1 MIKIIGNITK
11 KFMDKPAV
19 IPLGR
24 WNIDSCIH
32 KINHKVDM
40 SNEDHCGICDQYGK
54 FIISKIDSSSLDKKG
69 KGVSPPDSTRQS

>member
-1 MIKIIGNITK
+1 MAKRCMG
-11 KFMDKPAV
+11 KPAV

-24 WNIDSCIH
+24 WNIDSCVN

-54 FIISKIDSSSLDKKG
+54 LIVSKMNSTSSSDKKDM
-69 KGVSPPDSTRQS
+69 SISDTTRRS